1 VRRHQNAQRLLKPL
15 FVVNPYVDELT
26 FPDALTRMRRD
37 HMKYLT
43 LIRAIA
49 LLHQHQRPVKTE
61 RGVSYVEAAREDIA
75 VADRLMKDLMRR
87 SLDDLPPQT
96 RRLLELIAGLVNGRE
111 GFQFS
116 RRDVRVHTGWGETQV
131 RLHLDR
137 LQEMEYLI
145 VHRGGRGQTF
155 LYEYDA
161 RLAGASRAQSGGIAG
176 SARVVETRMNM
187 APNGV
192 FHGDGEKRAYAEA

>member
-1 VRRHQNAQRLLKPL
+1 
-15 FVVNPYVDELT
+15 
-26 FPDALTRMRRD
+26 MRRD

-61 RGVSYVEAAREDIA
+61 RGVAYVEATREDIA
-75 VADRLMKDLMRR
+75 TADRLIKELMRR

-96 RRLLELIAGLVNGRE
+96 RCLLELIAGMVNGRE
-111 GFQFS
+111 DFRFS
-116 RRDVRVHTGWGETQV
+116 RRDVRAHTGWGSTQV
-131 RLHLDR
+131 RVHLDR

-145 VHRGGRGQTF
+145 VHHGGRGQTF

-161 RLAGASRAQSGGIAG
+161 NLAGQEAHLAG
-176 SARVVETRMNM
+176 SKRPHNGGVAATSRPSGTRMNIT
-187 APNGV
+187 PNGV
-192 FHGDGEKRAYAEA
+192 FHENGRNGIVMEA